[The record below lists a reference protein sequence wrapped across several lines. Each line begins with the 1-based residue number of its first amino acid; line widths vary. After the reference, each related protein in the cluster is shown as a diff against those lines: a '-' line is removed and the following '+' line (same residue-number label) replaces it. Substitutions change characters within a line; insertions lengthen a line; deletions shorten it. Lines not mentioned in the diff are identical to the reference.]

1 MFTNRKILGSMLVL
15 VVGTMLLSACAPSDA
30 TPTPAP
36 EVIYTQVAMTV
47 QAGLTQTAE
56 AMPTATQTETP
67 VPTQTLEPTLVASP
81 TVDSTPTQTI
91 QPTIARPANPDRA
104 DWVTQVPADGTT
116 MFPDQAFNLVWTV
129 KNTGTTT
136 WNTRYQVRYFLTD
149 TTMRFG
155 SPDIKF
161 PKDVKPNESVDL
173 TLSMKAPNRAGEFN
187 TVWVLTNADGA
198 NFYTLYLKIRVGGS
212 TPTPSPT
219 ATANPTSTAETPI
232 VTANP

>member
-1 MFTNRKILGSMLVL
+1 
-15 VVGTMLLSACAPSDA
+15 
-30 TPTPAP
+30 
-36 EVIYTQVAMTV
+36 
-47 QAGLTQTAE
+47 
-56 AMPTATQTETP
+56 
-67 VPTQTLEPTLVASP
+67 
-81 TVDSTPTQTI
+81 
-91 QPTIARPANPDRA
+91 
-104 DWVTQVPADGTT
+104 
-116 MFPDQAFNLVWTV
+116 
-129 KNTGTTT
+129 
-136 WNTRYQVRYFLTD
+136 
-149 TTMRFG
+149 MRFG